1 VALYLINAPGRK
13 RPKTTA
19 YMLPMDHEQGII
31 SPSRLPGD
39 PEITGPCLL
48 LINPFEAHYAS
59 TMTKK
64 KGGRIHHLFHAQLM
78 AFAEEEPFSYWAG
91 PAVGAPMAVLTLE
104 KLIALGCRKIVVM
117 GWCGSL
123 VPQLKVGDILLPT
136 WGQSEEGVSA
146 HYPLPAK
153 AEADPTMG
161 AAIMASLRG
170 AGHTCCQGPLWTTDA
185 PYRELPSKIKKF
197 ADQGIMGVDM
207 EFSALC
213 TVAAFR
219 QIDLAAVLLVSDE
232 LYHESWQPGYTSKT
246 FKKKSHALFD
256 HLSSLLPRL

>member
-1 VALYLINAPGRK
+1 MNQ
-13 RPKTTA
+13 
-19 YMLPMDHEQGII
+19 EQGII
-31 SPSRLPGD
+31 TPIRLPHE
-39 PEITGPCLL
+39 PEIKGSCLL
-48 LINPFEAHYAS
+48 LINPFEAHYAA
-59 TMTKK
+59 TITKK
-64 KGGRIHHLFHAQLM
+64 KGGRLHHLFHAQLM
-78 AFAEEEPFSYWAG
+78 AFAEEAPFSYWAG

-123 VPQLKVGDILLPT
+123 VPELKVGDIFLPT

-146 HYPLPAK
+146 HYPLPCRAQ
-153 AEADPTMG
+153 
-161 AAIMASLRG
+161 AAASLRSRLQDHFPE
-170 AGHTCCQGPLWTTDA
+170 AVQGPIWTTDA

-197 ADQGIMGVDM
+197 AGQGIKGVDM

-219 QIDLAAVLLVSDE
+219 QIDLAAVMLVSDE

-256 HLSSLLPRL
+256 HLSSLLPCL